1 MKKLARVL
9 LVFAIISSCF
19 AFVGCDWINFFGT
32 TTTTT
37 TGNPDPSALKFA
49 HSDNF
54 TDEDI
59 EFVRSLHGYQDMEE
73 YPKIYTFSEIVN
85 CVNTG
90 KGTLYYVDVDAEAPY
105 YICGYIDMSIEENRM
120 ELIRPIDI
128 TKYTWYKYYDK
139 ESIPEEI
146 ENLSIA
152 WGVTA
157 YDAVIESDIG
167 RGEDC
172 NHKFRFRSIER
183 GLPEDFRIIY
193 DYMVIY
199 YWEEAEN
206 IEYIRDHWVND
217 IFFRGH
223 TDESGKSYF
232 MLKVGNSVDKDGNMS
247 EYLEQNRAY
256 LENYYDVLCPY
267 FERVEELDRETVDS
281 DGEAFTLI
289 EYGIPVDILTR
300 ELFGE

>member
-1 MKKLARVL
+1 MKKFTSIL
-9 LVFAIISSCF
+9 LVLTIISSCF
-19 AFVGCDWINFFGT
+19 AFVGCDWSNIFGT

-37 TGNPDPSALKFA
+37 TGTPDPSTLKFA

-59 EFVRSLHGYQDMEE
+59 EFVRSLHGYQDMEV
-73 YPKIYTFSEIVN
+73 YPKIYTFSKIVD
-85 CVNTG
+85 CVNAG
-90 KGTLYYVDVDAEAPY
+90 EGTLYYVNVNVEFPY
-105 YICGYIDMSIEENRM
+105 YICGYIDLNIEDNHM
-120 ELIRPIDI
+120 ELIKPIDI

-146 ENLSIA
+146 EDLSIA

-199 YWEEAEN
+199 YWEEVEN
-206 IEYIRDHWVND
+206 IDYIRDHWVND

-223 TDESGKSYF
+223 TDTSGESYF
-232 MLKVGNSVDKDGNMS
+232 VLKHGKVKMEDGS
-247 EYLEQNRAY
+247 ISDCLEDNNNQ
-256 LENYYDVLCPY
+256 LGDYYDTLYPY
-267 FERVEELDRETVDS
+267 FERVDELDYEFNALS
-281 DGEAFTLI
+281 DELRVSLVHGVPI
-289 EYGIPVDILTR
+289 DVLT
-300 ELFGE
+300 EVLFGR